1 MTSEELKSLRMYG
14 RNNKVPVHLY
24 RIPGASETNMVVLQ
38 KVLQDYRGNANIKG
52 EFGNILSD
60 SFVIATQHATVH
72 TPCETWTVS
81 EIQYIKST
89 SKRTNIVT
97 Y

>member
-1 MTSEELKSLRMYG
+1 MYG

-60 SFVIATQHATVH
+60 SFVIVTQHATVH
-72 TPCETWTVS
+72 TPCETG
-81 EIQYIKST
+81 ELFQKYST
-89 SKRTNIVT
+89 LNQHPKELTLLRINF
-97 Y
+97 